1 MLDPPPRRGPF
12 SKEQLLRVAARL
24 MERTPEEAY
33 AAESRL
39 LNKGKLTL
47 ITGPSRS
54 TRSRFIFGMLSGIMG
69 SSRSGKRPA
78 IWCFNRRWT
87 DWEAMKALLH
97 DATSRLLDSGQ
108 ITDMDA
114 WIMAIEQVAQSGL
127 IYDTTRSSI
136 EEICRTVRM
145 EHDQAPGKLIIV
157 DGLEYFQSCSKEE
170 VPLSKLAEMLDQLKA
185 LALETTLP
193 VIASTQPL
201 HLLGDTEP
209 VHTADY
215 IVELHDKD
223 DDPLPT
229 GSTS

>member
-1 MLDPPPRRGPF
+1 
-12 SKEQLLRVAARL
+12 
-24 MERTPEEAY
+24 
-33 AAESRL
+33 
-39 LNKGKLTL
+39 
-47 ITGPSRS
+47 
-54 TRSRFIFGMLSGIMG
+54 MLSGIMN
-69 SSRSGKRPA
+69 SSRNNKTPA

-97 DATSRLLDSGQ
+97 DATSRLLGFGQ
-108 ITDMDA
+108 IPDRDA

-136 EEICRTVRM
+136 EEICRTVCT

-157 DGLEYFQSCSKEE
+157 DGLEYFRSNSKEE
-170 VPLSKLAEMLDQLKA
+170 IPLSKHPEMMDQLKA

-193 VIASTQPL
+193 VIASCPPIQM
-201 HLLGDTEP
+201 LGDSESLAA
-209 VHTADY
+209 ADY

-229 GSTS
+229 GSTH